1 MCGKIEENLL
11 KQRGERT
18 LNLTAETSMFFFCF
32 FEYFLSHQNHSSS
45 DWILV
50 NWQEMK
56 KTEWLLRGVIKNT
69 SIVSICYNAH
79 FIPDF
84 QCLLQAFSQCVSWRH
99 SKPEALGIMKLFS

>member
-1 MCGKIEENLL
+1 MWENRRKFIETERKENFESYCRDKYVLFL
-11 KQRGERT
+11 FFRVFS
-18 LNLTAETSMFFFCF
+18 LTPKS
-32 FEYFLSHQNHSSS
+32 LSS